1 VSDINECNNT
11 NPNITN
17 QCDVLSTT
25 CVNDPGTYHC
35 VCLPGFYGSAGS
47 MSCTG
52 NYIEV
57 IYSFICYFM
66 YLLL

>member
-1 VSDINECNNT
+1 M
-11 NPNITN
+11 
-17 QCDVLSTT
+17 LSTT

-52 NYIEV
+52 NYTEV
-57 IYSFICYFM
+57 SCYLM